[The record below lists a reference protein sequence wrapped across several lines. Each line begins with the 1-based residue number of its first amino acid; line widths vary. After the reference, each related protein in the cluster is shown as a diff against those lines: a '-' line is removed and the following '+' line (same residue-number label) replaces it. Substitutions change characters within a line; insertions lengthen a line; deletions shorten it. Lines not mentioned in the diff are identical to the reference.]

1 MRKKIFPL
9 VEIILNV
16 GCICFFFIK
25 IIRYTVVL
33 PNNPPYFLYL
43 CPYQNLIDTN
53 LLWLFLL
60 NIFFLFTSALL
71 ASLCL
76 FQNKGSLKI
85 VNLIVFILTLFLY
98 SITIFIAFNV
108 GRGF

>member
-9 VEIILNV
+9 VEIIVNI
-16 GCICFFFIK
+16 GCISLFFIK

-33 PNNPPYFLYL
+33 PNNPPYYLYL

-60 NIFFLFTSALL
+60 NIFFLFISAVL

-76 FQNKGSLKI
+76 FQNKRSLKI
-85 VNLIVFILTLFLY
+85 VNIIVFILAVLLY
-98 SITIFIAFNV
+98 GITMYLAFGV
-108 GRGF
+108 SRHF

>member
-9 VEIILNV
+9 VEIIVNI
-16 GCICFFFIK
+16 GCISLFFIK

-33 PNNPPYFLYL
+33 PNNPPYYLYL

-60 NIFFLFTSALL
+60 NIFFLFTSAVL

-76 FQNKGSLKI
+76 FQNKRSLKI
-85 VNLIVFILTLFLY
+85 VNIIVFILAVLLY
-98 SITIFIAFNV
+98 GITMYLAFGV
-108 GRGF
+108 SRHF

>member
-9 VEIILNV
+9 VEIIVNI
-16 GCICFFFIK
+16 GCISLFFIK

-33 PNNPPYFLYL
+33 PNNPPYYLYL

-60 NIFFLFTSALL
+60 NIFFLFTSAVL

-76 FQNKGSLKI
+76 FQDKRSLKI
-85 VNLIVFILTLFLY
+85 VNIIVFILAVLLY
-98 SITIFIAFNV
+98 GITMYLAFGV
-108 GRGF
+108 SRYF

>member
-1 MRKKIFPL
+1 MRKKIFPF
-9 VEIILNV
+9 VEIIVNI
-16 GCICFFFIK
+16 GCISLFFIK

-33 PNNPPYFLYL
+33 PNNPPYYLYL

-60 NIFFLFTSALL
+60 NIFFLFTSAVL

-76 FQNKGSLKI
+76 FQDKRSLKI
-85 VNLIVFILTLFLY
+85 VNIIVFILAVLLY
-98 SITIFIAFNV
+98 GITMYLAFGV
-108 GRGF
+108 SRYF